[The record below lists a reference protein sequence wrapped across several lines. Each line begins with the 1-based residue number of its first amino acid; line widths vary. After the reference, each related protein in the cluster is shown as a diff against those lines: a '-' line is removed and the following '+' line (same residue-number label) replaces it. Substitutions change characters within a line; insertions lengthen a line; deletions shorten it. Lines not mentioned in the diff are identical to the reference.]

1 MMGIIRFDPFRE
13 MDRLQNEVN
22 RLFDGYNNGASAPAS
37 ETRAASAPFA
47 DRLWSP
53 AVDVAETGS
62 EIVLR
67 AELPGMTQDAI
78 DVELTGDTLTL
89 RGERKFEAEKRRD
102 SFVRVERA
110 YGKFQRSFTLGVPVQ
125 HSAVTATYLDG
136 VLEVHLPKSEAN
148 KPRKVQV
155 TSAANVDD
163 AVSGRLSGA
172 GQNDI
177 EAAAPRG
184 NDDGMASQ
192 SASGDNVYTQT
203 ASADLQ
209 AASAN

>member
-22 RLFDGYNNGASAPAS
+22 RLFEGYNNGASAPATEGRGQS
-37 ETRAASAPFA
+37 PAPFA
-47 DRLWSP
+47 GRLWSP
-53 AVDVAETGS
+53 AVDVAETGN

-67 AELPGMTQDAI
+67 AELPGMAQDDI
-78 DVELTGDTLTL
+78 DIELTGDTLTL
-89 RGERKFEAEKRRD
+89 RGERKFEAEERRD

-125 HSAVTATYLDG
+125 HDAVTATYQDG

-155 TSAANVDD
+155 TSATHGG
-163 AVSGRLSGA
+163 AVA
-172 GQNDI
+172 GQNNGAIKASDNGNGA
-177 EAAAPRG
+177 EAGQTTPAEP
-184 NDDGMASQ
+184 
-192 SASGDNVYTQT
+192 QT
-203 ASADLQ
+203 ASR
-209 AASAN
+209 N